1 MKKTLKAMAAMAVA
15 AAAMISP
22 MTSNALAWQAD
33 SEALK
38 NYVKLDS
45 SHIFCSHTGYLA
57 EGSYFMGAFVTQ
69 ENNTDDGSLN
79 IMLAYGCD
87 DLLNIKM
94 PDGITTEDVENALAA
109 LDEKSDTDFSG
120 YSFIRTMPEGEAY
133 RGFSFGFSAKVI
145 ESSAAKELSE
155 YLREQGLITA
165 SELYFD
171 KISGSYTVVDYP
183 FYYHA
188 SSEAERDKIT
198 DEIRTAFPE
207 YKITSDPQNDTVFYL
222 SDPEANDANS
232 KLTAADNILEE
243 FGMYPNSYSP
253 EMSAGMEAGQ
263 IDTFDYVNGD
273 ANDDNDLT
281 LNDAVAVL
289 QNIALPAKYP
299 LTPQGKFN
307 ADCDGKAG
315 ISGGDA
321 LWIQMKDAGLV

>member
-1 MKKTLKAMAAMAVA
+1 
-15 AAAMISP
+15 
-22 MTSNALAWQAD
+22 
-33 SEALK
+33 
-38 NYVKLDS
+38 
-45 SHIFCSHTGYLA
+45 
-57 EGSYFMGAFVTQ
+57 
-69 ENNTDDGSLN
+69 
-79 IMLAYGCD
+79 
-87 DLLNIKM
+87 
-94 PDGITTEDVENALAA
+94 
-109 LDEKSDTDFSG
+109 
-120 YSFIRTMPEGEAY
+120 MPEGEAY

>member
-1 MKKTLKAMAAMAVA
+1 MKKTLKSMAAIIVA

-22 MTSNALAWQAD
+22 MTSNAIAWEAN
-33 SEALK
+33 SEKLK
-38 NYVKLDS
+38 SYVSLDS
-45 SHIFCSHTGYLA
+45 SHVFCSYTGYLA

-69 ENNTDDGSLN
+69 ENNTDDSSLN

-87 DLLNIKM
+87 DMLTVKT

-120 YSFIRTMPEGEAY
+120 YSFIRTMPEGETY

-145 ESSAAKELSE
+145 GPSAAKELSE

-188 SSEAERDKIT
+188 SSEEERDQLV

-207 YKITSDPQNDTVFYL
+207 YKITSDPQNDTVLYL
-222 SDPEANDANS
+222 SDPEAKNADD
-232 KLTAADNILEE
+232 KLTAADNILES
-243 FGMYPNSYSP
+243 FGIYPDAWYP
-253 EMSAGMEAGQ
+253 EMATGMEAGQ

-273 ANDDNDLT
+273 ANDDSTLT

-299 LTPQGKFN
+299 LTAQGKFN